1 MRHNTEAVKG
11 GGTMLPTG
19 VHDGGTVGD
28 MIVTALTRH
37 GQRTAFVTAD
47 AAYTYDD
54 VSRQVRSASGIL
66 EALGLRPG
74 ETVAQI
80 SRNSPE
86 QWFVMA
92 AAYLRG
98 FRSVT
103 LHAAAGVDDQVFIIN
118 DADAQVVVVDPNFS
132 EQVQALR
139 TRCPSVRHWLFH
151 GPRSAPASFWAE
163 DESVAVGPLESRAEA
178 GDIVRIGY
186 TGGTTGQPK
195 GVMLSSRSLLWQALL
210 TSVEKDWPERPVIVI
225 SAPISHGAGGNIIPV
240 LARGGTVIMLDR
252 FSVDGVLDAV
262 EEHRASV
269 LHLVPTMLYALL
281 DHPRTRKADLSSL
294 KSIMYGASPASPTRI
309 REAMAVFGPIL
320 CQGYGQ
326 TEAPSC
332 ITVLRQSDHD
342 SDIPN
347 RLSSCGLPYP
357 GIQVRL
363 LDEECQPVETGSMG
377 EICVRGPLVMD
388 GYLNQPELT
397 AAAMQGGWLH
407 TGDIAVQDEL
417 GYIYIVDRKKDV
429 IISGGFNVYPN
440 EIENVLATH
449 PGVVEAAVIGVP
461 HPKWGEAVKAI
472 IVSSAAGDR
481 LADELISLCK
491 AKKGSVQA
499 PKSVEFVAAIP
510 RTAVGKPDK
519 AALRKLYGEGQTN

>member
-163 DESVAVGPLESRAEA
+163 DESVAVGRWKA
-178 GDIVRIGY
+178 G
-186 TGGTTGQPK
+186 PK
-195 GVMLSSRSLLWQALL
+195 PA
-210 TSVEKDWPERPVIVI
+210 TSCA
-225 SAPISHGAGGNIIPV
+225 SATP
-240 LARGGTVIMLDR
+240 
-252 FSVDGVLDAV
+252 
-262 EEHRASV
+262 
-269 LHLVPTMLYALL
+269 
-281 DHPRTRKADLSSL
+281 
-294 KSIMYGASPASPTRI
+294 
-309 REAMAVFGPIL
+309 
-320 CQGYGQ
+320 
-326 TEAPSC
+326 
-332 ITVLRQSDHD
+332 
-342 SDIPN
+342 
-347 RLSSCGLPYP
+347 
-357 GIQVRL
+357 
-363 LDEECQPVETGSMG
+363 
-377 EICVRGPLVMD
+377 
-388 GYLNQPELT
+388 
-397 AAAMQGGWLH
+397 
-407 TGDIAVQDEL
+407 
-417 GYIYIVDRKKDV
+417 
-429 IISGGFNVYPN
+429 
-440 EIENVLATH
+440 
-449 PGVVEAAVIGVP
+449 
-461 HPKWGEAVKAI
+461 
-472 IVSSAAGDR
+472 
-481 LADELISLCK
+481 
-491 AKKGSVQA
+491 
-499 PKSVEFVAAIP
+499 
-510 RTAVGKPDK
+510 
-519 AALRKLYGEGQTN
+519 AALRASRRE